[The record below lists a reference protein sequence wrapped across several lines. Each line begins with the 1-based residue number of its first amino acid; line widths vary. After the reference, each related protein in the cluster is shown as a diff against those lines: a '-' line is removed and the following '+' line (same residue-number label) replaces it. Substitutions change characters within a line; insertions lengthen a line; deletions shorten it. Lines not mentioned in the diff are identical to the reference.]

1 MSDVSS
7 ASSTHHP
14 ANQSPGDDSR
24 FVGYPEEL
32 VNDIVSPTGVAL
44 RLRPIR
50 RDDAERLV
58 NFHSRLSPMSI
69 YRRYFSLHPSL
80 AEEEVRHLTRVDY
93 VNRLALV
100 VEVGGDIVAI
110 GRYERLPSTTT
121 GEVAFVVRDD
131 FQHLGLGHLLL
142 DKLAQAAW
150 VRGITHFSA
159 VTFVDNGAMIAVF
172 QHSGFPVMTS
182 RRDQELTVSFPID
195 PSCRSAVAPHGNQ
208 PRVT

>member
-1 MSDVSS
+1 VSDVSS
-7 ASSTHHP
+7 HQPT
-14 ANQSPGDDSR
+14 ANQSLGDDGHSAR
-24 FVGYPEEL
+24 YPEEL
-32 VNDIVSPTGVAL
+32 VNDIVVPTGVAL

-58 NFHSRLSPMSI
+58 DFHSRLSPVSI

-80 AEEEVRHLTRVDY
+80 AEEEVSHLTQVDY

-100 VEVGGDIVAI
+100 VEVGSHIVAI

-142 DKLAQAAW
+142 DQLAQAGW

-159 VTFVDNGAMIAVF
+159 VTLVDNGAMIALF
-172 QHSGFPVMTS
+172 QHSGFPVTTS
-182 RRDQELTVSFPID
+182 RRDEELTVSFPID
-195 PSCRSAVAPHGNQ
+195 PSCRSVVAPPEGQ
-208 PRVT
+208 RRVT

>member
-7 ASSTHHP
+7 ASSTQHT
-14 ANQSPGDDSR
+14 ANQSPGAESNS
-24 FVGYPEEL
+24 VGYPEEL
-32 VNDIVSPTGVAL
+32 VNDIVVPTGVAL

-58 NFHSRLSPMSI
+58 AFHSRLSPISI

-80 AEEEVRHLTRVDY
+80 AEEEVSHLTRVDY

-100 VEVGGDIVAI
+100 VEVGSDIVAI

-172 QHSGFPVMTS
+172 EHSGFPVTTS
-182 RRDQELTVSFPID
+182 HRDEELTVSFPID
-195 PSCRSAVAPHGNQ
+195 PSCRSVVASPDDQ
-208 PRVT
+208 PGVT

>member
-7 ASSTHHP
+7 ASSTQHT
-14 ANQSPGDDSR
+14 ANQSPGDESNS
-24 FVGYPEEL
+24 VGYPEEL
-32 VNDIVSPTGVAL
+32 VNDIVVPTGVAL

-58 NFHSRLSPMSI
+58 DFHSRLSETSI

-80 AEEEVRHLTRVDY
+80 AQQEVSHLTRVDY

-100 VEVGGDIVAI
+100 VEVGSDIVAI

-150 VRGITHFSA
+150 ARGITHFSA
-159 VTFVDNGAMIAVF
+159 VTFVDNGAMIGVF
-172 QHSGFPVMTS
+172 EHSGFLVTTS
-182 RRDQELTVSFPID
+182 HRDQELTVSFPID
-195 PSCRSAVAPHGNQ
+195 PSCRSVVSSPDDQ
-208 PRVT
+208 PKVT